1 MRRALPVAA
10 LALLGA
16 CAGPREQIVED
27 RFDIAESNRTPSV
40 TSIDDLGGGDVPLQG
55 RLALEA
61 SDGVAVIGETLWIHG
76 TAFGRQPAVTVGGRP
91 AAVLARTRDGG
102 ILVRVP
108 TLTPVGTQTVV
119 VANEVGRGEKT
130 ITVRRYAAILRGDGG
145 QVAWAELLPDGPVA
159 AGTTPVPGRRLLAL
173 SPDGRAAYLVE
184 TGRSALDIVD
194 VAANGGPK
202 VVAHLELGKEPVV
215 SLAAASRAWTLAIVR
230 ARDVE
235 LLDVSSPLHPARS
248 EPRAFPPDVADAR
261 IAAADL
267 APDGKRLALATE
279 EGNRVALLD
288 VSAHGRAAVAASLAV
303 LPDVRES
310 VISDVAFSPAGDTLW
325 VATGDT
331 PRSRSAGPQ
340 PTQIFAA
347 RLDAAGGASPLTL
360 NVARSL
366 TLNDAQAPDRL
377 STGRTIPLASGSSI
391 RLPPERATV
400 FLAGQ
405 ARSTSASG
413 APAAGAVDAPAAV
426 APKGVVFRVGAE
438 DAASSMLAEPGRFGH
453 PDLSPDGR
461 WLLTGLVEADGSV
474 RLFAARADGRP
485 GEPRSIPVLG
495 PTPPAGH
502 EHELPSVR
510 VQP

>member
-1 MRRALPVAA
+1 LGLTVLAVA
-10 LALLGA
+10 A

-27 RFDIAESNRTPSV
+27 RFDIAESSRTPNVS
-40 TSIDDLGGGDVPLQG
+40 SIDDLGGGDVPLQG
-55 RLALEA
+55 RLTLEP

-102 ILVRVP
+102 ILTRVP
-108 TLTPVGTQTVV
+108 TLVAVGPQPVIVS
-119 VANEVGRGEKT
+119 NETGRGET
-130 ITVRRYAAILRGDGG
+130 TVTVRRYAAVLRGDGG
-145 QVAWAELLPDGPVA
+145 ELAWAELQPDGPVA
-159 AGTTPVPGRRLLAL
+159 AGVTPVPGRRLLAM
-173 SPDGRAAYLVE
+173 SPDGRAAYVAE
-184 TGRSALDIVD
+184 TGRSAIDIVD

-202 VVAHLELGKEPVV
+202 IVTRLELGKQPIVA
-215 SLAAASRAWTLAIVR
+215 LAAASRAWTVAIVR

-235 LLDVSSPLHPARS
+235 LLDVTSPLHPARS
-248 EPRAFPPDVADAR
+248 TPRAFPPDVADAR

-267 APDGKRLALATE
+267 SPDGRRLALASE
-279 EGNRVALLD
+279 EGNRIALLD
-288 VSAHGRAAVAASLAV
+288 VAAQGRAGVAASLAV

-310 VISDVAFSPAGDTLW
+310 VISDVAFSPGGDTLW

-331 PRSRSAGPQ
+331 PRSRAAGPQ
-340 PTQIFAA
+340 PTQVFAA
-347 RLDAAGGASPLTL
+347 RLEAGAGGQSSLT
-360 NVARSL
+360 VARAL

-391 RLPPERATV
+391 RLPPERVPV

-405 ARSTSASG
+405 TR
-413 APAAGAVDAPAAV
+413 APADDAGAAA
-426 APKGVVFRVGAE
+426 KGVVFRVGAE
-438 DAASSMLAEPGRFGH
+438 DAASSMLVESGRFGH

-461 WLLTGLVEADGSV
+461 WLLTGLVAPDGAV

-495 PTPPAGH
+495 PSAAPAGRPH
-502 EHELPSVR
+502 GLPTVR

>member
-1 MRRALPVAA
+1 VA
-10 LALLGA
+10 A

-27 RFDIAESNRTPSV
+27 RFDIAESSRTPNVS
-40 TSIDDLGGGDVPLQG
+40 SIDDLGGGDVPLQG

-108 TLTPVGTQTVV
+108 TLTAVGTQPVV
-119 VANEVGRGEKT
+119 VSNEVGRGEKT
-130 ITVRRYAAILRGDGG
+130 VTVRRYAAVLSGDGG
-145 QVAWAELLPDGPVA
+145 QLAWAELLPDGPVA
-159 AGTTPVPGRRLLAL
+159 AGITPVPGRRLLAL
-173 SPDGRAAYLVE
+173 SPDGRAAYVAE
-184 TGRSALDIVD
+184 TGRSAVDIVD

-202 VVAHLELGKEPVV
+202 IVTHLDLGKEPIVA
-215 SLAAASRAWTLAIVR
+215 LAAAGRAWTVAIVR

-235 LLDVSSPLHPARS
+235 LLDVTSPLHPARS
-248 EPRAFPPDVADAR
+248 APRAFPAEVADAR

-267 APDGKRLALATE
+267 SPDGKRLALASE
-279 EGNRVALLD
+279 EGNRIALLD
-288 VSAHGRAAVAASLAV
+288 VTAHGRAGVAASLAV

-310 VISDVAFSPAGDTLW
+310 VISDVAFSPVGDTLW

-331 PRSRSAGPQ
+331 ARSRAAGPQ
-340 PTQIFAA
+340 PTQVFAA
-347 RLDAAGGASPLTL
+347 RLESAAGAGPVTLTL
-360 NVARSL
+360 ARAL

-377 STGRTIPLASGSSI
+377 STGRTVPLASGSSI

-405 ARSTSASG
+405 ARAAADDAAAAAS
-413 APAAGAVDAPAAV
+413 
-426 APKGVVFRVGAE
+426 KGVVFRVGAE
-438 DAASSMLAEPGRFGH
+438 DAASSMLAEPGGRFGH

-461 WLLTGLVEADGSV
+461 WLLTGLVAPDGSV
-474 RLFAARADGRP
+474 RLYAARADGRP
-485 GEPRSIPVLG
+485 GEPRSIPLLAPNAAVRV
-495 PTPPAGH
+495 
-502 EHELPSVR
+502 HELPTVR

>member
-1 MRRALPVAA
+1 MGTLTGFPNPPSSRFTLSLG
-10 LALLGA
+10 LAFFAVGA

-27 RFDIAESNRTPSV
+27 RYDIAESSRTPNV
-40 TSIDDLGGGDVPLQG
+40 TTIDDLGGGDVPLQG
-55 RLALEA
+55 RLTLEA

-102 ILVRVP
+102 ILTRVP
-108 TLTPVGTQTVV
+108 TLTAVGPQPVV
-119 VANEVGRGEKT
+119 VSNEVGRGET
-130 ITVRRYAAILRGDGG
+130 TVTVRRYAAVLRGDGG
-145 QVAWAELLPDGPVA
+145 ELAWAELRPDGPVA
-159 AGTTPVPGRRLLAL
+159 AGVTPVPGRRLLAM
-173 SPDGRAAYLVE
+173 SPDGRAAYVAE
-184 TGRSALDIVD
+184 TGRSAIDIVD

-202 VVAHLELGKEPVV
+202 IVMRLELGKAPVV
-215 SLAAASRAWTLAIVR
+215 ALAAAGRAWTLAVVH

-235 LLDVSSPLHPARS
+235 LLDVASALHPARS
-248 EPRAFPPDVADAR
+248 APRPFPAEISDAR
-261 IAAADL
+261 IVAADL
-267 APDGKRLALATE
+267 SPDGKRLALASE
-279 EGNRVALLD
+279 EGNRIALLD
-288 VSAHGRAAVAASLAV
+288 VAGQGRAGIAASLAV

-310 VISDVAFSPAGDTLW
+310 VISDVAFSPVGDTLW

-331 PRSRSAGPQ
+331 ARSRAAGPQ
-340 PTQIFAA
+340 PTQVFAA
-347 RLDAAGGASPLTL
+347 RLEAGAGGGPTLT
-360 NVARSL
+360 VARAL

-405 ARSTSASG
+405 SRG
-413 APAAGAVDAPAAV
+413 DAAA
-426 APKGVVFRVGAE
+426 KGVVFRVGAE
-438 DAASSMLAEPGRFGH
+438 DAASSMLVEPGRFGH

-461 WLLTGLVEADGSV
+461 WLLTGLVAPDGAV

-495 PTPPAGH
+495 PSAGRAP
-502 EHELPSVR
+502 ELPTVR

>member
-1 MRRALPVAA
+1 MRRALPVA
-10 LALLGA
+10 LALGSLGA

-27 RFDIAESNRTPSV
+27 RFDIAESSRTPSV
-40 TSIDDLGGGDVPLQG
+40 TEIDDLGGGDVPLQG
-55 RLALEA
+55 RLKLEA

-102 ILVRVP
+102 ALVRVP
-108 TLTPVGTQTVV
+108 PLTPVGTQTVV
-119 VANEVGRGEKT
+119 VSNEVGRGEKS
-130 ITVRRYAAILRGDGG
+130 ITVRRYAAVLGGDGG
-145 QVAWAELLPDGPVA
+145 QIAWAELLPDGPVA
-159 AGTTPVPGRRLLAL
+159 AGVTAVAGRRLLAL
-173 SPDGRAAYLVE
+173 SPDGRAAFVAE
-184 TGRSALDIVD
+184 TGRSAVDIVD

-202 VVAHLELGKEPVV
+202 VVNRIELGKEPVV
-215 SLAAASRAWTLAIVR
+215 ALAAASRAWTLAIVR

-235 LLDVSSPLHPARS
+235 LLDVTSPLHPARS
-248 EPRAFPPDVADAR
+248 APRPFPPDVADAR

-279 EGNRVALLD
+279 EGNRVVLLD
-288 VSAHGRAAVAASLAV
+288 VAEHGRAAVAASLSV

-310 VISDVAFSPAGDTLW
+310 VISDVSFSPVGDTLW
-325 VATGDT
+325 IATGDT
-331 PRSRSAGPQ
+331 ARSRAAGPQ
-340 PTQIFAA
+340 PTQVFAA
-347 RLDAAGGASPLTL
+347 RLQADAGPAPVTL
-360 NVARSL
+360 ALARTL
-366 TLNDAQAPDRL
+366 TLNDAQSPDRL

-405 ARSTSASG
+405 ARTAD
-413 APAAGAVDAPAAV
+413 AG
-426 APKGVVFRVGAE
+426 PKGVVFRVGAE
-438 DAASSMLAEPGRFGH
+438 DAPSSMLVEPGRFGH

-461 WLLTGLVEADGSV
+461 WLLTGLVATDGSV

-495 PTPPAGH
+495 PTAAS
-502 EHELPSVR
+502 EHQLPSVR